1 MLKIHPTEII
11 MIGFVI
17 ISYIVLAVAIYF
29 LINYIKKDK
38 YINSHKTIHSSTTI
52 PINLWLRRQNVLM
65 DNGIDQA

>member
-1 MLKIHPTEII
+1 MKLKLYPEESV
-11 MIGFVI
+11 MIGFFI
-17 ISYIVLAVAIYF
+17 MSLIVLGIVIYAF
-29 LINYIKKDK
+29 TRDK

>member
-1 MLKIHPTEII
+1 MLKLYPTEIV
-11 MIGFVI
+11 MVGFVVMALTVL
-17 ISYIVLAVAIYF
+17 SIVIYF
-29 LINYIKKDK
+29 LVKDK

>member
-1 MLKIHPTEII
+1 MLKIHPVEVV

-17 ISYIVLAVAIYF
+17 ISYIVLVVAIYF
-29 LINYIKKDK
+29 LIKKDK

>member
-1 MLKIHPTEII
+1 MGKWAWILLIIIIVIAVPTII
-11 MIGFVI
+11 F
-17 ISYIVLAVAIYF
+17 AILY
-29 LINYIKKDK
+29 NNTNNNED